1 MVVPEPAAE
10 SAEAAARPAAAEP
23 RWGRYNARTMGRGP
37 RPMLLAACGLLGP
50 GEGRTAV
57 DLGCGAG
64 VDSLALLARGWSVT
78 AIDNDPAGLDL
89 LTARIPAESAGQIR
103 IVRAAFSEAVLPR
116 VDLVH
121 AGYSLPFSPAGQFAE
136 LWAGIRHALQPG
148 GVFAGQLFG
157 IRDSWADTA
166 RMSFHNPEQVAEL
179 LEGLE
184 VLQLDET
191 EWDGDAMS
199 GPKHWHVY
207 DIMVRR
213 IA

>member
-1 MVVPEPAAE
+1 VMVPVPVAE
-10 SAEAAARPAAAEP
+10 NAEAADRPAAAQP
-23 RWGRYNARTMGRGP
+23 RWERYSARTLGRGP
-37 RPMLLAACGLLGP
+37 RPMLLAACDLFGSGK
-50 GEGRTAV
+50 GRTAV

-78 AIDNDPAGLDL
+78 AIDKDQAGLDL
-89 LTARIPAESAGQIR
+89 LTARVPAGSAGQAR

-116 VDLVH
+116 ADLVH
-121 AGYSLPFSPAGQFAE
+121 AGYSLPFSPAAQFAE
-136 LWAGIRHALQPG
+136 LWAGIRGALLPG

-157 IRDSWADTA
+157 VRDSWADTA
-166 RMSFHNPEQVAEL
+166 RMSFHDPEQVAEL

-191 EWDGDAMS
+191 ERDGAAVS

-207 DIMVRR
+207 DILVRQP
-213 IA
+213 A